1 MSAADVHASWGGS
14 AFNRGLV
21 FRLAELGC
29 RVLGRRA
36 ALAAS
41 DSLMEWYQG
50 ASPATAA
57 AVARNLRLAFP
68 SLHARDVEELTG
80 RTFRNY
86 GRGVV
91 DYLTTETHPPV
102 ILPDDGSEE
111 RLRNVTGGK
120 ILVTSHMGNWEVGGL
135 FLGRTVGPH
144 AVVGFPERDPGVES
158 YRKTKRG
165 SAGLVTL
172 SARSGLATLF
182 RLREI
187 LGRGESIVV
196 LVDRSAGADS
206 QEVIFRGRPS
216 RFLRSPALLA
226 TLASVPLV
234 PTAVMAEGPSRYRA
248 LVGAPVAPGEPSKV
262 MQDMAD
268 FFSGVLERYPDQ
280 WYNFFSYWREAP

>member
-21 FRLAELGC
+21 FRLAEMGC
-29 RVLGRRA
+29 KVLGRRG

-41 DSLMEWYQG
+41 DSLMDWYQG
-50 ASPATAA
+50 ASPGTAA
-57 AVARNLRLAFP
+57 AVASNLRLAFP
-68 SLHARDVEELTG
+68 SLPARDVEDLAA

-91 DYLTTETHPPV
+91 DYLTAEAHPPV

-111 RLRNVTGGK
+111 RLRSVTGGK

-135 FLGRTVGPH
+135 LLGRTVGPH

-158 YRKTKRG
+158 FRKTKRG
-165 SAGLVTL
+165 SAGLQTL

-182 RLREI
+182 QLREI

-196 LVDRSAGADS
+196 LADRNAGTDS
-206 QEVIFRGRPS
+206 QEVVFRGRPS

-226 TLASVPLV
+226 RLASVPLM
-234 PTAVMAEGPSRYRA
+234 PTAVMAEEPGRYRA
-248 LVGAPVAPGEPSKV
+248 FVGAPVMPGEPSAV
-262 MQDMAD
+262 MQEVAD
-268 FFSGVLERYPDQ
+268 FFGDVLERYPDQ
-280 WYNFFSYWREAP
+280 WYNFFRYWREEP